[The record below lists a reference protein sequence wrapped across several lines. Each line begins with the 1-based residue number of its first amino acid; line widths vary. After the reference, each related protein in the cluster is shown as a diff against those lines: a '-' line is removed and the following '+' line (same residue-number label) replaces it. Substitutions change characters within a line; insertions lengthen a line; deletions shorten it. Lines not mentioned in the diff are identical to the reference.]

1 MSNFLKQIQ
10 KLVDSGQGGVQ
21 KIYMGSSEFE
31 TWFIYTGTEPVQIG
45 DQLIETDEMVDL
57 SYWDWYYE

>member
-1 MSNFLKQIQ
+1 MSDLLEQIQ
-10 KLVDSGQGGVQ
+10 KLVDSGQGVVQ
-21 KIYMGSSEFE
+21 KIYMGSSKFE
-31 TWFIYTGTEPVQIG
+31 TWFIYTGTEPIQIG